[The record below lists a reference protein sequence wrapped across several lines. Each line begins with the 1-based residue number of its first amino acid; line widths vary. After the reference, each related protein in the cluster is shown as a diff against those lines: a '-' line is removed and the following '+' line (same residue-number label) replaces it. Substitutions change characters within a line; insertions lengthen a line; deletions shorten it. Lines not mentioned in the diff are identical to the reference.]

1 MKKHLFLFLFL
12 CTLLFLTAC
21 QPAETSTTEL
31 FTTPES
37 DFASPVGDHSV
48 SLVFVNAG
56 KADCVLLYADEKLYC
71 IDTGL
76 DTSVETIAYAIGCL
90 SDFPIDTIEAVFFT
104 HGDRDHI
111 GGYPGLSRVFAI
123 RQTYAP
129 WYASDPTV
137 FTTLD
142 PEVSLL
148 RAGTSVPI
156 GDDGL
161 YLDVLAPLSRS
172 ADDNDNSLVLRLIC
186 GDTTMLFT
194 GDMRETERTALLAA
208 YPDALHADIWKTPY
222 HGRADSVTKEL
233 LDAVNPRY
241 SFVCADRVT
250 HPDSADETCL
260 ALLSE
265 TSSVY
270 VTEDATLGWHV
281 TLSENSEII
290 VVDLCPDT
298 VPSNTLEIGEIDTK
312 NQCIT
317 LVNTGADTDLSGCIV
332 KIEPSEALFRIPNG
346 TLLASGESLTIGSRA
361 DTAELLWQ
369 TEEKLLRKKKSDTIT
384 VYAPTGAPLCTAES
398 NTK

>member
-1 MKKHLFLFLFL
+1 M
-12 CTLLFLTAC
+12 
-21 QPAETSTTEL
+21 
-31 FTTPES
+31 
-37 DFASPVGDHSV
+37 
-48 SLVFVNAG
+48 
-56 KADCVLLYADEKLYC
+56 
-71 IDTGL
+71 
-76 DTSVETIAYAIGCL
+76 
-90 SDFPIDTIEAVFFT
+90 
-104 HGDRDHI
+104 
-111 GGYPGLSRVFAI
+111 
-123 RQTYAP
+123 
-129 WYASDPTV
+129 
-137 FTTLD
+137 
-142 PEVSLL
+142 
-148 RAGTSVPI
+148 
-156 GDDGL
+156 
-161 YLDVLAPLSRS
+161 
-172 ADDNDNSLVLRLIC
+172 
-186 GDTTMLFT
+186 
-194 GDMRETERTALLAA
+194 
-208 YPDALHADIWKTPY
+208 
-222 HGRADSVTKEL
+222 
-233 LDAVNPRY
+233 
-241 SFVCADRVT
+241 CADRVT